1 VAIGQKVDENRTRPV
16 GRCAPPAR
24 DGRLAQV
31 DTPIERQVAMMSK
44 LTAGMRQWLGASAHD
59 ELAAYLDE
67 NDKVGLKQALAT
79 IERRTEQP

>member
-1 VAIGQKVDENRTRPV
+1 
-16 GRCAPPAR
+16 
-24 DGRLAQV
+24 V